1 MELNNIESLLLKYE
15 EGNTSL
21 EEERALENY
30 FTSGNVP
37 DHLKEY
43 KMIFAFSANEKT
55 TSYSREVEVG
65 TKRKSGYNKLAWT
78 GIAASIILAAG
89 VFTTMNFGEED
100 LNQENLGTIEDP
112 EEAYHKAKE
121 TLQLVSQVLNT
132 GQDELTYVVE
142 FDKAKNKYIKQ

>member
-1 MELNNIESLLLKYE
+1 MELTNIESLLLKYE

-21 EEERALENY
+21 EEERALKDY
-30 FTSGNVP
+30 FTSEEVP

-43 KMIFAFSANEKT
+43 KMIFAFSTKAKKA
-55 TSYSREVEVG
+55 SYSKEVKVDAK
-65 TKRKSGYNKLAWT
+65 KRSSYNKLAWT

-89 VFTTMNFGEED
+89 LFTTMNFGKED

-112 EEAYHKAKE
+112 EEAYLKAKE
-121 TLQLVSQVLNT
+121 TLQIVSQVLNT
-132 GQDELTYVVE
+132 GQEELTYVVE